1 MNAQKEMIFKFL
13 NHKHNDT
20 ILVIILVLIN
30 FFVKG
35 LYIHKGA
42 LSGDEPFSVY
52 HAQMNIP
59 SIISILSQGNNPP
72 LYEIILHVWISF
84 FGISEL
90 SVRFPSLIF
99 NSITLGF
106 LYKIG
111 RKFLNQRIA
120 LVASIV
126 FIFSNYQIYFSH
138 EARVYSLL
146 GMLTSISMYLFMRI
160 MSEDEKKSSPF
171 TAYKANYSFYSLL
184 ILPVVNTLII
194 YAHYFGFFVIATQYI
209 FALFHLSF
217 FKRNWKRLLLS
228 IGIMIL
234 LYAPN
239 IPTVIH
245 RFIAS
250 YGETWVKP
258 PQGIESIYNM
268 LWAFSNAPIVAVVVI
283 VLFFASFIKWVYQYK
298 KQETNI
304 RYAFIAFWF
313 GFIFFTMF
321 GLSYWVPMFLD
332 RYLMP
337 ASVSFPLLVGI
348 CADYLIKKS
357 RYNFVIP
364 FITCFLFI
372 ITVKPDSYNKRD
384 VKSLVAKIKSLKTQ
398 NTVVYFCPDW
408 FELNFVYYYQPDW
421 FKETAKNN
429 QRILNEYLHADNI
442 YPINHYQQI
451 DTSSIAGAEKI
462 IYIDAAADYVFP
474 NNRIKQFMDLN
485 FRVIEH
491 IHIHDI
497 FNVYVYELK

>member
-1 MNAQKEMIFKFL
+1 MNAKKEMINKFL
-13 NHKHNDT
+13 NRNHNDT
-20 ILVIILVLIN
+20 ILIIILVLIN

-35 LYIHKGA
+35 LYTHKGA

-72 LYEIILHVWISF
+72 LYEIILHVWIRF

-90 SVRFPSLIF
+90 SVRFPSLVFNCITIF
-99 NSITLGF
+99 F
-106 LYKIG
+106 LFKIG
-111 RKFLNQRIA
+111 KKFLNQQIA

-160 MSEDEKKSSPF
+160 MNENEKDSTHIS
-171 TAYKANYSFYSLL
+171 AYKPSQSIYPILTLSL
-184 ILPVVNTLII
+184 VNTLII

-209 FALFHLSF
+209 FALFHISF
-217 FKRNWKRLLLS
+217 FKRNSKRLLLS

-245 RFIAS
+245 RFMAS

-268 LWAFSNAPIVAVVVI
+268 FWTFSNAPVVAVVVI
-283 VLFFASFIKWVYQYK
+283 VLFFTTFIKWVYQFK

-304 RYAFIAFWF
+304 RYVFIAFWF
-313 GFIFFTMF
+313 VFIFFTMF
-321 GLSYWVPMFLD
+321 GLSYYVPMFLD

-337 ASVSFPLLVGI
+337 VSVSFPLLVGI
-348 CADYLIKKS
+348 CTDYLIKKP

-364 FITCFLFI
+364 VITCFLFI

-408 FELNFVYYYQPDW
+408 FELNFVYYYHPGW
-421 FKETAKNN
+421 FKETAVKN
-429 QRILNEYLHADNI
+429 QSALNEYLHADNI

-451 DTSSIAGAEKI
+451 DTSSIAGVEKI
-462 IYIDAAADYVFP
+462 IYIDAAADFVFP

-485 FRVIEH
+485 FRAIEH
-491 IHIHDI
+491 IHIYDI